1 VQCSCFLRLVLAVK
15 NYSQI
20 SSQSLSIEGAKV
32 WTFFDSRKIFL
43 KVFFFFFAISY
54 IPANYFERK
63 ITF

>member
-1 VQCSCFLRLVLAVK
+1 VLAVK

-20 SSQSLSIEGAKV
+20 SSQSLSIAGAKV